1 MSESIEILSNE
12 DLYSMIAKGIVEH
25 AKTSDELTAVKAELA
40 ELRKERDE
48 LREAILKLGYL
59 TGSEGYCGDRVVLS
73 VRLAPREADTWN
85 ALVAKVSAVK
95 GETKATKETEP

>member
-1 MSESIEILSNE
+1 VSAPRPEPP
-12 DLYSMIAKGIVEH
+12 KGYATWLDYHLEGPNSVH
-25 AKTSDELTAVKAELA
+25 DGWRFARVELA

>member
-1 MSESIEILSNE
+1 MSAPHPAPPHGEASWLDWAVNWCIS
-12 DLYSMIAKGIVEH
+12 
-25 AKTSDELTAVKAELA
+25 SDALAAHCEAELA

-59 TGSEGYCGDRVVLS
+59 TGSEGYCGDRVVLT

-85 ALVAKVSAVK
+85 ALVAKLRAEK
-95 GETKATKETEP
+95 GEETKL